1 MSGHEKSRAVVLT
14 ALMVVSVFATGIAFT
29 AGTVAA
35 DERTDDLNID
45 VQPDTV
51 VPGSNTDTVI
61 VEVTN
66 GDAANET
73 YQYTVTGPGSNV
85 VTSGSSADDTFSFS
99 INPQAE
105 GDYTVE
111 VTATGPNTESDD
123 GASDTDTATV
133 TSAYDLS
140 IQPSEVPA
148 GDDTVVINGQL
159 TNDQGE
165 GIQGQTLALRDTEA
179 GEDDDDDSNN
189 AILDAST
196 SDANGQVSFQFT
208 PDQSGRYPITNADGT
223 ITYENVTATPNEL
236 MVTANRTQ
244 LLVSKTDTT
253 DFTVSANGEQLNG
266 SELSNLDP
274 SITQNGSDVTPSD
287 GEYVD
292 TNDDDNVDTYRVDI
306 QPTASANAPV
316 NATFSN
322 STFTGTTQ
330 IEVVTPNV
338 QVNKTSPFTK
348 GVRTSVELSATDP
361 RDGSTIN
368 ESSQFGIDID
378 GGTFEARS
386 DEVTVD
392 DTNGT
397 TSGNNLELGDDEFA
411 IISERTGADDD
422 DVVNINATVFAYNQS
437 AGTSEGTGDSTEERR
452 DAFNQSVVTHIVA
465 VAGDSAQPQQSSAA
479 AATQPAETESLF
491 NYAGLNPTDYTF
503 EPLNADAS
511 PDTIPLSGE
520 SEVTVSTSN
529 AQDDPLPRVVDLHT
543 ENYRSGNTGEDG
555 QITFSVNP
563 DQTGTITQNTF
574 YDDEFVGSEAPY
586 EVQTDT
592 IEVTRGGDDGGEG
605 GNIEAQSNQD
615 FGDVTVGESSTET
628 VTVENEGNGP
638 VTVNETSISGADADE
653 FEVVGGGADFT
664 LQPQE
669 TQQIEVQF
677 TPDSAGEKSGDLTID
692 TENDGTE
699 TVSLSGNGVEEE
711 PGSITAPDSQAFGDV
726 TVGESSDETVTVTND
741 GGSPVTVS
749 GFGINVNQG
758 SASEFSVVS
767 SPGDDRS
774 FTLAPGESA
783 DLGVRFTPDSTG
795 PKSANLYVN
804 TENDGST
811 TTSLTGSGVAETNTL
826 RVEGGGEYAF
836 YSFRTSGD
844 IQADDPNREDRVRG
858 ITASGAV
865 GGSGEDTYTFEGDL
879 RNLYVFESATVY
891 VNGEEVDPSNYE
903 SVVTVRGNGNY
914 SSYNFELRNGA
925 IQSSSGLSS
934 EDEVSDN
941 NQKASG
947 AVGGT
952 GFDRYRFNGVFEGLD
967 RDGDALIVLNGQP
980 VDPSLFYNTVQ
991 FSGDGSYSFT
1001 TSGEVKDT
1009 RGVTQEDSVG
1019 VNTASGA
1026 VGGGSDTYRYSG
1038 FINDI
1043 STDDGVTA
1051 DGTEEDYE

>member
-35 DERTDDLNID
+35 DERTDGLNID

-85 VTSGSSADDTFSFS
+85 VTNGSSADDTFSFS

-111 VTATGPNTESDD
+111 VTATGPNTDSDG
-123 GASDTDTATV
+123 GASDTDTETI

-140 IQPSEVPA
+140 IQPSQVAA
-148 GDDTVVINGQL
+148 GENTQVVTGQL

-165 GIQGQTLALRDTEA
+165 GVSGQTLALRDTEA
-179 GEDDDDDSNN
+179 DSDDGDDSNN

-208 PDQSGRYPITNADGT
+208 PDQSGRYPITNTAGD
-223 ITYENVTATPNEL
+223 ITYENVTVTPNEL
-236 MVTANRTQ
+236 TVESNRTQ

-253 DFTVSANGEQLNG
+253 DFTVSADGEQLNG
-266 SELSNLDP
+266 SDLSNLDA
-274 SITQNGSDVTPSD
+274 SITQNGSDVSSN

-292 TNDDDNVDTYRVDI
+292 TDDDGNVDTYRVDI

-397 TSGNNLELGDDEFA
+397 TSGNNLELDDDEYA

-452 DAFNQSVVTHIVA
+452 DAFNQSVITHVVA
-465 VAGDSAQPQQSSAA
+465 VAGDSAQPQQPSAA

-520 SEVTVSTSN
+520 SEVTVNTSD

-543 ENYRSGNTGEDG
+543 ESYRSGNTGEDG

-592 IEVTRGGDDGGEG
+592 IEVTRGGDDGGEPQPEVG
-605 GNIEAQSNQD
+605 DLDAPSNTMFGNVNV
-615 FGDVTVGESSTET
+615 GDSKTQT
-628 VTVENEGNGP
+628 VTLENEGN
-638 VTVNETSISGADADE
+638 
-653 FEVVGGGADFT
+653 
-664 LQPQE
+664 
-669 TQQIEVQF
+669 
-677 TPDSAGEKSGDLTID
+677 
-692 TENDGTE
+692 
-699 TVSLSGNGVEEE
+699 VS
-711 PGSITAPDSQAFGDV
+711 
-726 TVGESSDETVTVTND
+726 VTVTQTSIAGED
-741 GGSPVTVS
+741 GDDFNVVGSPNA
-749 GFGINVNQG
+749 GG
-758 SASEFSVVS
+758 
-767 SPGDDRS
+767 PGADDGS
-774 FTLAPGESA
+774 FTIAPGESEDVTVEYAPDEA
-783 DLGVRFTPDSTG
+783 DDDDSARLISNTANDG
-795 PKSANLYVN
+795 REVTQLSGTATEPMPEPPEDDENTLTIVGQGERASYTFSTSSSDLQKSTANSANINANDEVRRGYVGAGQVGIS
-804 TENDGST
+804 NDSYTFNGSLET
-811 TTSLTGSGVAETNTL
+811 FGVSGNADVYLNGELINEQVEEQRNNVIEIAGTGERTNYDFASTNGNSRLEKTSSNNANVNGVDEI
-826 RVEGGGEYAF
+826 
-836 YSFRTSGD
+836 FRTTANGQAGISKDAYGFNGAIDSLDLNGGD
-844 IQADDPNREDRVRG
+844 AN
-858 ITASGAV
+858 
-865 GGSGEDTYTFEGDL
+865 
-879 RNLYVFESATVY
+879 VY
-891 VNGEEVDPSNYE
+891 VNGRQVDPDNEQDNMITIVGSGDAASYEFSIDGSGLAPSNANYANTNANDE
-903 SVVTVRGNGNY
+903 INGDTKTGQVGISADSNDY
-914 SSYNFELRNGA
+914 SGDITSF
-925 IQSSSGLSS
+925 SSSGADIQVYVDGQQIDQDDVAS
-934 EDEVSDN
+934 E
-941 NQKASG
+941 A
-947 AVGGT
+947 
-952 GFDRYRFNGVFEGLD
+952 
-967 RDGDALIVLNGQP
+967 
-980 VDPSLFYNTVQ
+980 
-991 FSGDGSYSFT
+991 
-1001 TSGEVKDT
+1001 
-1009 RGVTQEDSVG
+1009 
-1019 VNTASGA
+1019 
-1026 VGGGSDTYRYSG
+1026 
-1038 FINDI
+1038 
-1043 STDDGVTA
+1043 
-1051 DGTEEDYE
+1051 